1 MAQTVAEI
9 LVDQMAEVG
18 IRKVYGI
25 VGDSANPIVDAL
37 RRHQSDIEFVH
48 VRNEEA
54 GAFAAGADA
63 QISGRPTAVLGSSGP
78 GSVHLLNGLYDC
90 QRNGAPVFAIATHIP
105 SAEIGSGYFQET
117 NPEAIFSGCT
127 NYVSLVLSS
136 AQMPRVSELAL
147 QAAILERGVGMII
160 LPGDVAAQKVEHPM
174 LRHPVLTDRPV
185 MRPTEQALDKAVE
198 LVSRARKIAIHGGEG
213 TREARD
219 EVLRLSR
226 VLQAPVSYAY
236 RGKDVLEA
244 DNPAA
249 VGMTGLL
256 GWGGATEALAECDLL
271 FMLGTDFPYH
281 AFLPDGKTIIQ
292 VDDKP
297 LHLGRRAAVDLGLAG
312 DVGETLRALIPKL
325 EPRTDTHFLDHVVKD
340 HQHMVKG
347 IQTYVN
353 HEGSGQGL
361 RPEMVASAL
370 SDLAEDDAVFTVD
383 TGMCNVWGA
392 RYLEMKPGRR
402 ILASFSHGSMANA
415 MPQAIG
421 AKVGSPDRQVI
432 ALCGD
437 GGFSMLMGELLTAA
451 GLDIPVKLMV
461 FNNSTLGMVRAEMM
475 VVGYQPWGTDVKNP
489 DFGAL
494 ATAAGIQGE
503 RVEKAADIRP
513 AIERAF
519 AHPGPALIDFV
530 TDPRALA
537 VPPHTT
543 VEEVKGFALTVGK
556 LVFSGEVAEAWQQ
569 AGPTSVTWARRSSRG
584 PQPAGPVEV
593 AVRDHDDLPL
603 PLRADHDRPQ
613 LAGRGAAHVV
623 APLGQPRPA
632 PADPVLRDDPGH
644 QHRHR
649 RRDRS
654 RPGVRVR
661 DELVGVLALRR

>member
-9 LVDQMAEVG
+9 LVDQMVEVG

-37 RRHQSDIEFVH
+37 RRHEADIEFVH

-78 GSVHLLNGLYDC
+78 GSLHLVNGLYDC

-105 SAEIGSGYFQET
+105 STEIGSDYFQET
-117 NPEAIFSGCT
+117 NPEQIFSGCT
-127 NYVSLVLSS
+127 HYCALLSS
-136 AQMPRVSELAL
+136 AGQMPRISELAL
-147 QAAILERGVGMII
+147 QAAILERGVGMVIV
-160 LPGDVAAQKVEHPM
+160 PGDVAAQKVDRPM
-174 LRHPVLTDRPV
+174 LRHPVLTDRPLI
-185 MRPTEQALDKAVE
+185 RPDDEALEKAVA
-198 LVSRARKIAIHGGEG
+198 LLSGAKKIAIHGGEG
-213 TREARD
+213 TRQARA
-219 EVLRLSR
+219 EVLRLSET
-226 VLQAPVSYAY
+226 LKAPISYAF
-236 RGKDVLEA
+236 RGKDILEA

-256 GWGGATEALAECDLL
+256 GWGGATGALAECDLL
-271 FMLGTDFPYH
+271 LMLGTDFPYH

-297 LHLGRRAAVDLGLAG
+297 LHLGRRAAVDLGLVG
-312 DVGETLRALIPKL
+312 DVGETLRALIPRL
-325 EPRTDTHFLDHVVKD
+325 EPRTDSSFLDEVVK
-340 HQHMVKG
+340 HHGKMVEG
-347 IQTYVN
+347 IQTYVT
-353 HEGSGQGL
+353 HEGGGHGL
-361 RPEMVASAL
+361 RPEMVATAL

-402 ILASFSHGSMANA
+402 ILASFSHGSMANS

-437 GGFSMLMGELLTAA
+437 GGFTMLMGELLTAV
-451 GLDIPVKLMV
+451 GLDIPVKLMI

-489 DFGAL
+489 DFGAM
-494 ATAAGIQGE
+494 ATAVGAHGE
-503 RVEKAADIRP
+503 RVEKAVDIRP
-513 AIERAF
+513 AIERALE
-519 AHPGPALIDFV
+519 HPGPALIDFV

-543 VEEVKGFALTVGK
+543 LEEVRGFALTTAK
-556 LVFSGEVAEAWQQ
+556 LVFSGDVAEAWQQ
-569 AGPTSVTWARRSSRG
+569 AKSNI
-584 PQPAGPVEV
+584 
-593 AVRDHDDLPL
+593 RD
-603 PLRADHDRPQ
+603 
-613 LAGRGAAHVV
+613 V
-623 APLGQPRPA
+623 GQ
-632 PADPVLRDDPGH
+632 
-644 QHRHR
+644 
-649 RRDRS
+649 
-654 RPGVRVR
+654 
-661 DELVGVLALRR
+661 AL

>member
-9 LVDQMAEVG
+9 LVDQMVEVG

-37 RRHQSDIEFVH
+37 RRHEADIEFVH

-63 QISGRPTAVLGSSGP
+63 QVSGRPTAVLGSSGP
-78 GSVHLLNGLYDC
+78 GSLHLVNGLYDC

-105 SAEIGSGYFQET
+105 STEIGSDYFQET
-117 NPEAIFSGCT
+117 NPEQIFSGCT
-127 NYVSLVLSS
+127 HYCALVST
-136 AQMPRVSELAL
+136 AGQMPRISELAL
-147 QAAILERGVGMII
+147 QAAILERGVGMVI
-160 LPGDVAAQKVEHPM
+160 LPGDVAAQTVDHPM

-185 MRPTEQALDKAVE
+185 IRPDDTALDKAAE
-198 LVSRARKIAIHGGEG
+198 LIAAAGKIAIHGGEG
-213 TREARD
+213 TRQARE
-219 EVLRLSR
+219 EVLRLSE
-226 VLQAPVSYAY
+226 VLKAPVSYAY

-244 DNPAA
+244 DNPSG

-256 GWGGATEALAECDLL
+256 GWGGATGALADCDLL
-271 FMLGTDFPYH
+271 LMLGTDFPYH

-297 LHLGRRAAVDLGLAG
+297 LHLGRRAAVDLGLVG
-312 DVGETLRALIPKL
+312 DVGETLRALIPRL
-325 EPRTDTHFLDHVVKD
+325 TPRTDSSFLDKVVK
-340 HQHMVKG
+340 HHHRMVKE
-347 IQTYVN
+347 IQTYVD
-353 HEGSGQGL
+353 HEGSGEGL
-361 RPEMVASAL
+361 RPEMVATAL

-402 ILASFSHGSMANA
+402 ILASFSHGSMANS

-421 AKVGSPDRQVI
+421 AAVGSPGRQVV

-494 ATAAGIQGE
+494 ATAAGIHGE
-503 RVEKAADIRP
+503 RVEKAVDIRP

-519 AHPGPALIDFV
+519 SHPGPALIDFV

-543 VEEVKGFALTVGK
+543 LEEVRGFALTTAK
-556 LVFSGEVAEAWQQ
+556 LVFSGDVAEAWGQ
-569 AGPTSVTWARRSSRG
+569 AKSNI
-584 PQPAGPVEV
+584 
-593 AVRDHDDLPL
+593 RDI
-603 PLRADHDRPQ
+603 
-613 LAGRGAAHVV
+613 
-623 APLGQPRPA
+623 GQ
-632 PADPVLRDDPGH
+632 
-644 QHRHR
+644 
-649 RRDRS
+649 
-654 RPGVRVR
+654 
-661 DELVGVLALRR
+661 AL

>member
-9 LVDQMAEVG
+9 LIDQMVEAG
-18 IRKVYGI
+18 ITKVYGI

-37 RRHQSDIEFVH
+37 RRHQGDIEFVH

-78 GSVHLLNGLYDC
+78 GSLHLINGLYDC
-90 QRNGAPVFAIATHIP
+90 QRNAAPVFAIATHIP
-105 SAEIGSGYFQET
+105 STEIGSGYFQET

-127 NYVSLVLSS
+127 NYCALVST
-136 AQMPRVSELAL
+136 AGQMPRVSELAL

-160 LPGDVAAQKVEHPM
+160 LPGDIAAQTVEHEM
-174 LRHPVLTDRPV
+174 LRHPILTDRPV
-185 MRPTEQALDKAVE
+185 IRPDDEALAKAVA
-198 LVSRARKIAIHGGEG
+198 LIRGADKIAIHGGEG
-213 TREARD
+213 TRNARD
-219 EVLRLSR
+219 EVLRLSETLR
-226 VLQAPVSYAY
+226 APVSFAY

-244 DNPAA
+244 DNPSS

-271 FMLGTDFPYH
+271 LMLGTDFPYH
-281 AFLPDGKTIIQ
+281 AFLPAGKTIIQ

-297 LHLGRRAAVDLGLAG
+297 LHLGRRAAVDLGLVG
-312 DVGETLRALIPKL
+312 DVGETLRALIPLL
-325 EPRTDTHFLDHVVKD
+325 EARSDTRFLDKIVKS
-340 HQHMVKG
+340 HHTMVKG
-347 IQTYVN
+347 IQTYVD
-353 HEGSGQGL
+353 HQGSGQGL
-361 RPEMVASAL
+361 RPEMVATAL

-392 RYLEMKPGRR
+392 RYLAMKPGRR

-421 AKVGSPDRQVI
+421 AQVGSPDRQVV

-451 GLDIPVKLMV
+451 GLDIPVKLMI

-494 ATAAGIQGE
+494 ATAAGIHGE
-503 RVEKAADIRP
+503 RVEHAADIRP

-543 VEEVKGFALTVGK
+543 IEEIKGFALTTGK
-556 LVFSGEVAEAWQQ
+556 LVFTGDVAEAWQQ
-569 AGPTSVTWARRSSRG
+569 AKSNI
-584 PQPAGPVEV
+584 
-593 AVRDHDDLPL
+593 RD
-603 PLRADHDRPQ
+603 
-613 LAGRGAAHVV
+613 V
-623 APLGQPRPA
+623 GQ
-632 PADPVLRDDPGH
+632 
-644 QHRHR
+644 
-649 RRDRS
+649 
-654 RPGVRVR
+654 
-661 DELVGVLALRR
+661 AL

>member
-9 LVDQMAEVG
+9 LVDQMVEAG

-37 RRHQSDIEFVH
+37 RRHEADIEFVH
-48 VRNEEA
+48 VRNEES

-78 GSVHLLNGLYDC
+78 GSLHLLNGLYDC

-105 SAEIGSGYFQET
+105 STEIGSGYFQET

-127 NYVSLVLSS
+127 NYCCLVLSS
-136 AQMPRVSELAL
+136 GQMPRVSELAL

-174 LRHPVLTDRPV
+174 LRHPILTDRPV
-185 MRPTEQALDKAVE
+185 MRPTDAALDKAVE
-198 LVSRARKIAIHGGEG
+198 LVRRAKKIAIHGGEG
-213 TREARD
+213 TREARE
-219 EVLRLSR
+219 EVLRLSST
-226 VLQAPVSYAY
+226 LHAPVSYAY

-244 DNPAA
+244 ENPSA

-256 GWGGATEALAECDLL
+256 GWGGATEALADCDLL

-292 VDDKP
+292 IDDKP

-312 DVGETLRALIPKL
+312 DVGETLRALIPRL
-325 EPRTDTHFLDHVVKD
+325 EQRTDTHFLDHVVKD
-340 HQHMVKG
+340 HEHMVKG
-347 IQTYVN
+347 IQTYVD
-353 HEGSGQGL
+353 HEGGGQGL
-361 RPEMVASAL
+361 RPEMVAAAL

-421 AKVGSPDRQVI
+421 AKIGSPDRQVI
-432 ALCGD
+432 AMCGD
-437 GGFSMLMGELLTAA
+437 GGFSMLMGEMLTAA
-451 GLDIPVKLMV
+451 GLDVPVKLMV

-494 ATAAGIQGE
+494 ATAAGLHGE
-503 RVEKAADIRP
+503 RVEHAADIRP

-569 AGPTSVTWARRSSRG
+569 ARSNI
-584 PQPAGPVEV
+584 
-593 AVRDHDDLPL
+593 RD
-603 PLRADHDRPQ
+603 
-613 LAGRGAAHVV
+613 V
-623 APLGQPRPA
+623 GQ
-632 PADPVLRDDPGH
+632 
-644 QHRHR
+644 
-649 RRDRS
+649 
-654 RPGVRVR
+654 
-661 DELVGVLALRR
+661 AL

>member
-9 LVDQMAEVG
+9 LVDQMVEAG

-25 VGDSANPIVDAL
+25 VGDSANPIVDGL

-48 VRNEEA
+48 VRNEES

-78 GSVHLLNGLYDC
+78 GSLHLLNGLYDC

-105 SAEIGSGYFQET
+105 STEIGSGYFQET

-127 NYVSLVLSS
+127 NYCSLVLS
-136 AQMPRVSELAL
+136 AGQMPRVSELAL

-160 LPGDVAAQKVEHPM
+160 LPGDVAAQKVEHLM
-174 LRHPVLTDRPV
+174 LRHPILTDRPV
-185 MRPTEQALDKAVE
+185 MRPTDAALDKAVA
-198 LVSRARKIAIHGGEG
+198 LVSKAKKIAIHGGEG
-213 TREARD
+213 TRDARD
-219 EVLRLSR
+219 EVLQLSR
-226 VLQAPVSYAY
+226 LLHAPVSYAY

-244 DNPAA
+244 DNPSA

-256 GWGGATEALAECDLL
+256 GWGGATEALADCDLL

-325 EPRTDTHFLDHVVKD
+325 QQRTDTHFLDHVVKD
-340 HQHMVKG
+340 HHHMVKG

-353 HEGSGQGL
+353 HEGGGKGL
-361 RPEMVASAL
+361 RPEMVATAL

-392 RYLEMKPGRR
+392 RYLQMKPGRR

-415 MPQAIG
+415 LPQALG
-421 AKVGSPDRQVI
+421 AQVGSPDRQVV

-437 GGFSMLMGELLTAA
+437 GGLSMLMGELLTAA

-489 DFGAL
+489 DFGAVASAIGL
-494 ATAAGIQGE
+494 HGE
-503 RVEKAADIRP
+503 RVENAADIRP

-543 VEEVKGFALTVGK
+543 IEEVKGFALTTGK
-556 LVFSGEVAEAWQQ
+556 LVFGGDFAEAWGQ
-569 AGPTSVTWARRSSRG
+569 AKSNI
-584 PQPAGPVEV
+584 
-593 AVRDHDDLPL
+593 RD
-603 PLRADHDRPQ
+603 
-613 LAGRGAAHVV
+613 V
-623 APLGQPRPA
+623 GQ
-632 PADPVLRDDPGH
+632 
-644 QHRHR
+644 
-649 RRDRS
+649 
-654 RPGVRVR
+654 
-661 DELVGVLALRR
+661 AL

>member
-9 LVDQMAEVG
+9 LVDQMVEVG

-37 RRHQSDIEFVH
+37 RRHEADIEFVH

-63 QISGRPTAVLGSSGP
+63 QVSGRPTAVLGSSGP
-78 GSVHLLNGLYDC
+78 GSLHLVNGLYDC

-105 SAEIGSGYFQET
+105 STEIGSDYFQET
-117 NPEAIFSGCT
+117 NPEQIFSGCT
-127 NYVSLVLSS
+127 HYCALVST
-136 AQMPRVSELAL
+136 AGQMPRISELAL
-147 QAAILERGVGMII
+147 QAAILERGVGMVI
-160 LPGDVAAQKVEHPM
+160 LPGDVAAQTVDHPM

-185 MRPTEQALDKAVE
+185 IRPDDTALDKAAE
-198 LVSRARKIAIHGGEG
+198 LIAAAGKIAIHGGEG
-213 TREARD
+213 TRQARE
-219 EVLRLSR
+219 EVLRLSE
-226 VLQAPVSYAY
+226 VLKAPVSYAY

-244 DNPAA
+244 DNPSG

-256 GWGGATEALAECDLL
+256 GWGGATGALADCDLL
-271 FMLGTDFPYH
+271 LMLGTDFPYH

-297 LHLGRRAAVDLGLAG
+297 LHLGRRAAVDLGLVG
-312 DVGETLRALIPKL
+312 DVGETLRALIPRL
-325 EPRTDTHFLDHVVKD
+325 TPRTDSSFLDKVVK
-340 HQHMVKG
+340 HHHRMVKE
-347 IQTYVN
+347 IQTYVD
-353 HEGSGQGL
+353 HEGSGEGL
-361 RPEMVASAL
+361 RPEMVATAL

-402 ILASFSHGSMANA
+402 ILASFSHGSMANS

-421 AKVGSPDRQVI
+421 AAVGSPGRQVV

-494 ATAAGIQGE
+494 ATAAGIHGE
-503 RVEKAADIRP
+503 RVEKAVDIRP

-519 AHPGPALIDFV
+519 SHPGPALIDFV

-543 VEEVKGFALTVGK
+543 LEEVRGFALTTAK
-556 LVFSGEVAEAWQQ
+556 LVFSGDVAEAWGQ
-569 AGPTSVTWARRSSRG
+569 AKSNI
-584 PQPAGPVEV
+584 
-593 AVRDHDDLPL
+593 RD
-603 PLRADHDRPQ
+603 
-613 LAGRGAAHVV
+613 V
-623 APLGQPRPA
+623 GQ
-632 PADPVLRDDPGH
+632 
-644 QHRHR
+644 
-649 RRDRS
+649 
-654 RPGVRVR
+654 
-661 DELVGVLALRR
+661 AL